1 MSINSVLDG
10 LRDRR
15 LEVIQDEMYDCI
27 LKLTYCN
34 DTAFKCKRNKYSSV
48 ISIEVTIF

>member
-15 LEVIQDEMYDCI
+15 LAVIQDEVSNPLSETNNKGFRRLHKSQISAD
-27 LKLTYCN
+27 
-34 DTAFKCKRNKYSSV
+34 FK
-48 ISIEVTIF
+48 

>member
-15 LEVIQDEMYDCI
+15 LAVIQDEMSEI
-27 LKLTYCN
+27 V
-34 DTAFKCKRNKYSSV
+34 SSSWIIV
-48 ISIEVTIF
+48 VVNVFGTNEINICVSSA